1 MATLFDTED
10 VLPEAADRPATN
22 ALTQDQRNE
31 LVASCDRT
39 CKSEA
44 RKAAL
49 QSSGRH
55 EFDDLL
61 QEAYIACI
69 GASKRWLPDV
79 GVQFNSYATACVHR
93 HLKNLI
99 SHGRTDDVRVEDW
112 DTVNRQHADPL
123 APRALTPDEER
134 IIAELKPEA
143 VRIVTLIVAEKLTP
157 EQVAEQIGRPVKDV
171 KLIIRNATPKLLAA
185 AKKEGT
191 PDLWQPIPDEA
202 WVDYL
207 VSFLREVLT
216 EAYAGG
222 E

>member
-10 VLPEAADRPATN
+10 VLPEAAERPATN
-22 ALTQDQRNE
+22 ALTQDERNE

-39 CKSEA
+39 CKNEA
-44 RKAAL
+44 RKAAM
-49 QSSGRH
+49 QSGRH

-69 GASKRWLPDV
+69 GASKRWLPGF
-79 GVQFNSYATACVHR
+79 GVQFNTYATKCVRR
-93 HLKNLI
+93 HLTNLI
-99 SHGRTDDVRVEDW
+99 SHGHTDDVRVEDW
-112 DTVNRQHADPL
+112 DTVNRQQADPQP
-123 APRALTPDEER
+123 PRALTPDEER
-134 IIAELKPEA
+134 IIGELKPDA
-143 VRIVTLIVAEKLTP
+143 VRIITLVVADRLTP

-171 KLIIRNATPKLLAA
+171 KLVIRNAAPKLLAA
-185 AKKEGT
+185 AKRQGT
-191 PDLWQPIPDEA
+191 PELFQAIPDEA

-207 VSFLREVLT
+207 VAFLREVLT